1 MELFLV
7 RHTETEQNGEA
18 RCIGQT
24 DVPLSEAGKQH
35 IHLVSARLVALK
47 PECVITSDM
56 ERCIALAQSIASQL
70 GLEPELSRAWREV
83 NFGQWENRSW
93 DDIERRDSI
102 AFQAWMNDFV
112 RVTPPD
118 GESFQSLHYR
128 ISLQMDLLLQRP
140 EERFV
145 VVTHAGPIRAA
156 LCYAIGLPLQRAFS
170 IDVAFGGIVH
180 LQHQNG
186 QWSLHGLNN

>member
-7 RHTETEQNGEA
+7 RHTEIEQNGEA

-24 DVPLSEAGKQH
+24 EVPLSEKGKQH
-35 IHLVSARLVALK
+35 IHLVAARLVALK
-47 PECVITSDM
+47 PECVISSDL
-56 ERCIALAQSIASQL
+56 ERCMALAQSVASQL

-83 NFGQWENRSW
+83 SFGQWENRLW
-93 DDIERRDSI
+93 EDIERTDSI
-102 AFQAWMNDFV
+102 AFQAWMKDFV

-128 ISLQMDLLLQRP
+128 IGLQMDLLLQRP

-145 VVTHAGPIRAA
+145 VITHAGPIRAA

-170 IDVAFGGIVH
+170 VDVTFGGIVH

-186 QWSLHGLNN
+186 QWSLHGINN

>member
-56 ERCIALAQSIASQL
+56 ERCIALAQLIASQL

-93 DDIERRDSI
+93 DDISDVI
-102 AFQAWMNDFV
+102 AL
-112 RVTPPD
+112 RSKR
-118 GESFQSLHYR
+118 G
-128 ISLQMDLLLQRP
+128 
-140 EERFV
+140 
-145 VVTHAGPIRAA
+145 
-156 LCYAIGLPLQRAFS
+156 
-170 IDVAFGGIVH
+170 
-180 LQHQNG
+180 
-186 QWSLHGLNN
+186 